1 MLSRAW
7 VDAASVEAVGLFC
20 RVLNFPAWWS
30 SYFVIHCSPWLKIF
44 RAIDFHLPSG
54 LIYSKRNLWDFI
66 LILIF
71 AFSVLVFISWGA
83 LFILHAAPWTGHFS
97 VVLFT
102 VEISLLQSSYSGAGD
117 IILSYPCGCQY
128 IFLFIDV
135 SSGLN
140 SVSSLALEQHTIIIL
155 KKKKKLEK
163 KIILESLQKGF
174 GRHFKYQANHP
185 VRDLCSRRLAKC
197 KGGKCVSNL
206 SLRSSFGIQIWV
218 IWWAQK

>member
-1 MLSRAW
+1 MLSKAW

-66 LILIF
+66 LILVF

-140 SVSSLALEQHTIIIL
+140 SVSSLALEQHTIIIF
-155 KKKKKLEK
+155 KKKKKIGK
-163 KIILESLQKGF
+163 K
-174 GRHFKYQANHP
+174 NHP
-185 VRDLCSRRLAKC
+185 GVFT
-197 KGGKCVSNL
+197 KGVWKAFQISSKSPSPW
-206 SLRSSFGIQIWV
+206 SLFKETG
-218 IWWAQK
+218 